1 MEEQSHFE
9 FELIVIMGP
18 LERNEVDGLSS
29 WKRSDMD
36 LAVSN
41 HCIYWNFHDL
51 ITMHTMTLNCYLV
64 EILIIPLE
72 VCHLLIKAS
81 DPLLL
86 FDLADA
92 SYLCCLW

>member
-1 MEEQSHFE
+1 MEEQPHLE
-9 FELIVIMGP
+9 FELRMIMGP
-18 LERNEVDGLSS
+18 LERNEVECHRGRGVVWILPYQIIAFSGTC
-29 WKRSDMD
+29 
-36 LAVSN
+36 
-41 HCIYWNFHDL
+41 HGL

-81 DPLLL
+81 DPLFL

-92 SYLCCLW
+92 SCLCYPW